1 MAAITTKHP
10 QFNRLPPNPTDNKTA
25 MLFREFADQL
35 FGEAGDILEVCPLAR
50 GMVIGAGCFVQL
62 EDIDTGGTPAHVFSM
77 EVVNGSDVVQATVID
92 GATTGQAGGLVRPTK
107 GPATED
113 GVGYVVPAD
122 GHKLRLICDTA
133 AATEAAGDILVGVEI
148 GGARDNQLT
157 E

>member
-10 QFNRLPPNPTDNKTA
+10 QYNRLPPSPTGSNTA
-25 MLFREFADQL
+25 MLVRKFLSQL
-35 FGEAGDILEVCPLAR
+35 FGEAGDILLVCPLSR

-62 EDIDTGGTPAHVFSM
+62 SDIDTGSPAHVFSM
-77 EVVNGSDVVQATVID
+77 EIVDSGDVVKATVID
-92 GATTGQAGGLVRPTK
+92 GSTAGQAGGLARPSK
-107 GPATED
+107 APATEN

-122 GHKLRLICDTA
+122 GYKLRLICDTA
-133 AATEAAGDILVGVEI
+133 AATEAAGTIVVGVEI